1 MAETIIKNKI
11 SMNRKTILITGANSG
26 LGFEAAKQLAK
37 QGHEIILLCR
47 NKEKGEIAVSEIKSY
62 SNNQNIHLYT
72 ANLASQK
79 SIETVAQQIKK
90 DISKLDVLLNNA
102 GGVFNNFQ
110 LSEDGIEMTIAN
122 NHFNYFWLTYYLFD
136 LLKNGKDA
144 RIINVASDSHY
155 SAKKIDIESFYQKKG
170 NYFVLSAYEQS
181 KLANVLFTYTLAE
194 KANPYNITVN
204 ALHPGFVYTPI
215 GEKNGNKFFGM
226 VWSAASKLFGLSVEK
241 GARSHIYLASSDEVK
256 DISGKY
262 FHNCKAKK
270 SSSISYDKN
279 LQAMLWKES
288 ERKSG
293 FTFL

>member
-1 MAETIIKNKI
+1 
-11 SMNRKTILITGANSG
+11 MNRKTILITGANSG

-79 SIETVAQQIKK
+79 SIEAVAQQIKK

-194 KANPYNITVN
+194 KAKPYSITVN

-279 LQAMLWKES
+279 LQAMLWNES

>member
-1 MAETIIKNKI
+1 
-11 SMNRKTILITGANSG
+11 MNRKTILITGANSG

-79 SIETVAQQIKK
+79 SIEAVAQQIKK

>member
-1 MAETIIKNKI
+1 MAETIIKNKK
-11 SMNRKTILITGANSG
+11 SMDKKTILITGANSG

-79 SIETVAQQIKK
+79 SIEAVAQQIKK

-194 KANPYNITVN
+194 KAKPYNITVN

-279 LQAMLWKES
+279 LQAMLWNES

>member
-1 MAETIIKNKI
+1 
-11 SMNRKTILITGANSG
+11 MNRKTILITGANSG

-79 SIETVAQQIKK
+79 SIEAVAQQIKK

-194 KANPYNITVN
+194 KAKPYNITVN

-279 LQAMLWKES
+279 LQAMLWNES